1 MTADDM
7 KAVVCCYWR
16 FVRRCPLVATETT
29 ISSYGFLAEYPPD
42 VMAVSK
48 NGFLIETEVK
58 LSIADLRREIT
69 KRKYRRH
76 PGLLDPPGSSFTQ
89 CFPSRWSIAKF
100 FYFAV
105 PESIVERAKPVVRD
119 LYPGAGLLA
128 VEEPETGQFGSVMHQ
143 WLSLVM
149 KPRSLPDARR
159 LAVDATHALTLRVVN
174 QMCSAMLDAANCR
187 RNGGERD
194 LELVDM
200 ILSVGRETP

>member
-16 FVRRCPLVATETT
+16 FVRHCPLVATETT
-29 ISSYGFLAEYPPD
+29 LSTFGFLAEYPPD

-58 LSIADLRREIT
+58 VSITDLRREIT
-69 KRKYRRH
+69 KRKYRR
-76 PGLLDPPGSSFTQ
+76 GQRQGDPPTFTWFQ
-89 CFPSRWSIAKF
+89 CFPSEWNIAKY
-100 FYFAV
+100 FYFAMPV
-105 PESIVERAKPVVRD
+105 SIVEKAKPI
-119 LYPGAGLLA
+119 LSEFYPGAGVLA
-128 VEEPETGQFGSVMHQ
+128 VEEPREGRFKSVIL
-143 WLSLVM
+143 WLPVAV
-149 KPRSLPDARR
+149 KPRALPGARR

-187 RNGGERD
+187 RNGGNRD

-200 ILSVGRETP
+200 ILSVGRETT